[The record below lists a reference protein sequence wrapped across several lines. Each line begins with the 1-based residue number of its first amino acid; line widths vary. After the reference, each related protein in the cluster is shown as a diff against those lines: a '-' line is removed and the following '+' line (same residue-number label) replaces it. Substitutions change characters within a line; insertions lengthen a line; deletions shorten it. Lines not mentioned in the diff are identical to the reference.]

1 MRLSITCFSIE
12 NCYHYTSFELKE
24 SRHVCTACCDLTA
37 QQPQLFLHGCC
48 NPSAAAGSSLGLD
61 SALLLNGQKAVTILH
76 NGTPYRLQATKL
88 GKLILTK

>member
-1 MRLSITCFSIE
+1 MSAPLVA
-12 NCYHYTSFELKE
+12 TS
-24 SRHVCTACCDLTA
+24 
-37 QQPQLFLHGCC
+37 QP
-48 NPSAAAGSSLGLD
+48 NNRSSSSMAAATPSAAAGPSLGLD

>member
-1 MRLSITCFSIE
+1 MAAAT
-12 NCYHYTSFELKE
+12 
-24 SRHVCTACCDLTA
+24 
-37 QQPQLFLHGCC
+37 
-48 NPSAAAGSSLGLD
+48 PSAAAGSSLGLD

>member
-1 MRLSITCFSIE
+1 MSAPLVA
-12 NCYHYTSFELKE
+12 TSQPNNR
-24 SRHVCTACCDLTA
+24 SSSSMTAA
-37 QQPQLFLHGCC
+37 
-48 NPSAAAGSSLGLD
+48 NPSAAAGSNLGLD